1 MIEWA
6 GFGIS
11 VEDGHER
18 LRERADWICPGPRD
32 DGVAAVVEAFLH
44 SMA

>member
-11 VEDGHER
+11 VEDGNAA
-18 LRERADWICPGPRD
+18 LRERADWICPGPED
-32 DGVAAVVEAFLH
+32 EGVARVIEAFLD
-44 SMA
+44 SRA